1 MATKPKLVA
10 LSSLPISD
18 QAVKSGGMS
27 AKRIESFEDF
37 WPYYLGQHRR
47 AGTKA
52 LHFIG
57 TTGALTLIIL
67 SLLLR
72 DWPLVLAA
80 LLCGYGF
87 AWIGHFLIEKN
98 RPATFQYP
106 LWSLA
111 ADWKMWGLILTG
123 RIRTELRRL
132 NV

>member
-1 MATKPKLVA
+1 MT
-10 LSSLPISD
+10 
-18 QAVKSGGMS
+18 

-37 WPYYLGQHRR
+37 WPYYLGEHRR

-67 SLLLR
+67 ALLLR

-87 AWIGHFLIEKN
+87 AWIGHFLVEKN

-106 LWSLA
+106 LWSLT

-123 RIRTELRRL
+123 RLRSELRRL
-132 NV
+132 DV

>member
-1 MATKPKLVA
+1 
-10 LSSLPISD
+10 
-18 QAVKSGGMS
+18 MS
-27 AKRIESFEDF
+27 AKRIQSFEEF
-37 WPYYLGQHRR
+37 WPYYLGEHRR

-67 SLLLR
+67 ALLLQA
-72 DWPLVLAA
+72 WPLAVAA

-87 AWIGHFLIEKN
+87 AWIGHFFVEKN

-106 LWSLA
+106 LWSFA
-111 ADWKMWGLILTG
+111 ADWKMWGMILTG
-123 RIRTELRRL
+123 RMTTELRRL

>member
-1 MATKPKLVA
+1 
-10 LSSLPISD
+10 
-18 QAVKSGGMS
+18 MS

-37 WPYYLGQHRR
+37 WPYYLGEHRR